1 MRFLRQGFALT
12 LVGAGLVAVPA
23 LTAASSTAAPDDST
37 LVEQMRKNADTPA
50 VVQREAATGAIG
62 FIRATNGGD
71 LLPGNDSGPA
81 AKADAYLSKYAQAFG
96 APRGQLKREAITKTA
111 HGTVVDYTQSYQG
124 VPVFG
129 SLLRAHLDD
138 AGNLTSVNGEAVP
151 DLKLDVTPRFSKDQA
166 SASAVSLVKTDPTGD
181 ASAKVNTA
189 GLKAK
194 TAELM
199 VYRTGLVKGE
209 RGTNELA
216 WRVEVTNEKNIRDV
230 LFIDAMT
237 NKPLNRYSMIHN
249 SLDRALY
256 EADEE
261 RNLTQVWGE
270 GDEFPGALNQD
281 QQNLVLSAGEA
292 YWFFKNTFNR
302 DSYDGEGARMNTV
315 NNDPAIQCPNANWNG
330 VTTNY
335 CDGVTSDD
343 VVAHEWGHAYTE
355 YTHGLIYQWQAGA
368 LNESYSDVWG
378 ETIDLINKREDEG
391 EGDLYK
397 KRPVNTCST
406 HSPGVPLLTIT
417 APASIAR
424 DCLTAGASFGK
435 QLDRTGITGEV
446 VAPTDAAE
454 TDGTT
459 TDGCSAYDQDVTG
472 KIVIV
477 DRGLCAFTDKAARA
491 TEEGAAALI
500 IGNRDNSAIGMSG
513 DDTTLVTTVSI
524 GLDNREAIRSALA
537 GGQKVTVK
545 MRDVADERVDSYRW
559 LLSEKSTAFGGAIR
573 DMWNPTC
580 HGDPGKV
587 SDAEYKCS
595 TDDNGGVHGNSGV
608 PNHGYALLVDGGTFN
623 GVTVNGIG
631 LDKAANI
638 YFTAMNE
645 YQTPVSGFPDHA
657 EALDASCAQLTG
669 KRIYQISTKAN
680 DRQAFNGTITAGDC
694 AQVRAMAKAVELR
707 KDPAQCNFKP
717 LLSEP
722 AGSPCGSGF
731 KTRVA
736 WSEDFEDG
744 LEGWTQ
750 SAEFPDPAEDYKTF
764 PWEANREAPEHDS
777 WAAYAPD
784 PPKYGDCIPGS
795 DDYSSAASLESPEI
809 TVPEGT
815 KPLFSFDHYVATEL
829 GFDGGLVRA
838 SVNGADF
845 APVPEAAYLV
855 NGPNDTM
862 AAAPNNTSPLAGQP
876 GFTGTDGNELNGSWG
891 TTRIDVAALGANAGD
906 TVKFAFVMGRDGCN
920 GFDGWYVDDV
930 QLTVCDELPPPVAS
944 KVKATAKPVK
954 IKKAGKSK
962 VTVKVTATGTTPT
975 GKVTIMLKS
984 KTLAKGT
991 LSKGKVVLTIKGKQL
1006 KVGKNKLTV
1015 KYAGSS
1021 TVKAGS
1027 TKVTITRK
1035 RG

>member
-23 LTAASSTAAPDDST
+23 LTATSSAAPDGST
-37 LVEQMRKNADTPA
+37 LVEQMRDNADTTA
-50 VVQREAATGAIG
+50 LVQREAATGAVG
-62 FIRATNGGD
+62 FIRATKGGD
-71 LLPGNDSGPA
+71 LLPGNNGSPT
-81 AKADAYLSKYAQAFG
+81 AKADAYLDKYAKAFG
-96 APRGQLKREAITKTA
+96 SARGQLQRDAATKTA
-111 HGTVVDYTQSYQG
+111 HGTVVDYTQSYKG

-129 SLLRAHLDD
+129 SLLRAHIDD
-138 AGNLTSVNGEAVP
+138 AGNLTSVNGETVP
-151 DLKLDVTPRFSKDQA
+151 NLDLSVTPRFTQAQA
-166 SASAVSLVKTDPTGD
+166 SERAVAMVKADPTGEK
-181 ASAKVNTA
+181 SAKVNTA

-194 TAELM
+194 TTELM

-209 RGTNELA
+209 DGTNELA
-216 WRVEVTNEKNIRDV
+216 WRIEVTNDKNIRDV
-230 LFIDAMT
+230 VFLDATT

-249 SLDRALY
+249 ALDRALY
-256 EADEE
+256 EADED
-261 RNLTQVWGE
+261 RNLTQVWAE
-270 GDEFPGALNQD
+270 GDELPGTLNQD

-302 DSYDGEGARMNTV
+302 DSYDGEGARMNTI
-315 NNDPAIQCPNANWNG
+315 NNDPAIACPNANWNG
-330 VTTNY
+330 ATTNY

-378 ETIDLINKREDEG
+378 ETIDLINEREDEG
-391 EGDLYK
+391 EGDLYA

-406 HSPGVPLLTIT
+406 HSPGVPLLSIT

-424 DCLTAGASFGK
+424 DCLTGGASFGK
-435 QLDRTGITGEV
+435 QLDTTGISGEV

-454 TDGTT
+454 PDGGTT

-477 DRGLCAFTDKAARA
+477 DRGLCAFTDKAVRA

-500 IGNRDNSAIGMSG
+500 IGNRDNSPIGMSG
-513 DDTTLVTTVSI
+513 DDTTLTTTVSI
-524 GLDNREAIRSALA
+524 GLDDREAIRSALA
-537 GGQKVTVK
+537 GGQKVTVSMK
-545 MRDVADERVDSYRW
+545 DTADTRTDSYRW

-608 PNHGYALLVDGGTFN
+608 PNHGYALLVDGGTYN
-623 GVTVNGIG
+623 GVTVKGIG

-645 YQTPVSGFPDHA
+645 YQTPVSSFPDHA
-657 EALDASCAQLTG
+657 DALEASCAQLTG
-669 KRIYQISTKAN
+669 KRIYQLSTDPN
-680 DRQAFNGTITAGDC
+680 DRQAFNGSITATDC
-694 AQVRAMAKAVELR
+694 AQVTAMTKAVELR

-717 LLSEP
+717 LLSQP

-731 KTRVA
+731 KSRVA
-736 WSEDFEDG
+736 WSEDFEDD
-744 LEGWTQ
+744 LTGWTQ
-750 SAEFPDPAEDYKTF
+750 SVEYPDPAEDFKTI
-764 PWEANREAPEHDS
+764 PWESTRKVPEHDS
-777 WAAYAPD
+777 KAAFAPD

-795 DDYSSAASLESPEI
+795 DDFSSAASLESPEI
-809 TVPEGT
+809 TVPEGAT
-815 KPLFSFDHYVATEL
+815 PLLSFDHYVATEL

-845 APVPEAAYLV
+845 APVPESAYLV

-862 AAAPNNTSPLAGQP
+862 ASAATNTSPLAGQP
-876 GFTGTDGNELNGSWG
+876 GFTGTDGNELSGSWG
-891 TTRIDVAALGANAGD
+891 TTRIDVAALGAEAGD
-906 TVKFAFVMGRDGCN
+906 SVRFAFVMGRDGCN

-930 QLTVCDELPPPVAS
+930 ELTVCDELPPPVAS
-944 KVKATAKPVK
+944 KVKAVAKPAK

-962 VTVKVTATGTTPT
+962 VTVTVTAAGATATG
-975 GKVTIMLKS
+975 KVSVMLKS

-1006 KVGKNKLTV
+1006 KLGKNKLTV
-1015 KYAGSS
+1015 KYAGSP

-1027 TKVTITRK
+1027 AKVTITRK